1 MEEHLIRE
9 IRRRFM
15 RLPKSRRVS
24 EIKAFLSESSVN
36 RKLIKK
42 AFPDFAQ
49 EVESSRTRYQTCR
62 P

>member
-36 RKLIKK
+36 RRLIKK

-49 EVESSRTRYQTCR
+49 EVESSRTR
-62 P
+62 